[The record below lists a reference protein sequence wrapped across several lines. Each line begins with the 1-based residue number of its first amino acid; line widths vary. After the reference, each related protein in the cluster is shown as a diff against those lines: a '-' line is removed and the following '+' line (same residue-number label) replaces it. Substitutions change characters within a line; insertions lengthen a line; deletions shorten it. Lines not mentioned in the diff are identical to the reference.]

1 MNLKQKAA
9 DAARSLSPEEAR
21 DLEVPE
27 GQMDKLSNL
36 SNKQLRV
43 LEQRGA
49 AALGTSVE
57 EYKAGQTMTRI
68 RGFAVGLVV
77 VGVTLTVGLKI
88 TSEVGS
94 QINDTEAQQ
103 GATDATNGLSE
114 LSGFLPIIGLV
125 VAAAAV
131 IGLVSGSFGGGMRG
145 RA

>member
-1 MNLKQKAA
+1 MNVKQKAA
-9 DAARSLSPEEAR
+9 NAARSLSPEEASQ
-21 DLEVPE
+21 LGVPE
-27 GQMDKLSNL
+27 GQMDKLRDL
-36 SNKQLRV
+36 SNRQLRV
-43 LEQRGA
+43 LEERGA

-57 EYKAGQTMTRI
+57 EYHAGQTMTRI

-94 QINDTEAQQ
+94 QINDTDAQQ
-103 GATDATNGLSE
+103 GASDATAGLSE